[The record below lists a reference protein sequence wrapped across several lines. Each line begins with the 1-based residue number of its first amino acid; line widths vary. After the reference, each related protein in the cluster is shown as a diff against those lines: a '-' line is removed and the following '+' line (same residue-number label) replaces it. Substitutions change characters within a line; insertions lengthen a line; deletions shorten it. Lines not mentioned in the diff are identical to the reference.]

1 MCSYKK
7 HAQTILREA
16 SSFMY
21 LLEDVYV
28 PEEHFNATI
37 IKMNHGS
44 NAILNERN
52 TVVYWGEVKKTST

>member
-1 MCSYKK
+1 
-7 HAQTILREA
+7 
-16 SSFMY
+16 MY
-21 LLEDVYV
+21 LLQDVYV

-52 TVVYWGEVKKTST
+52 TVVLEGSFSKHPHNFGPILTDDEKVI